1 MLDWHGRFAGWYRH
15 LPSSALILVPES
27 RSSHTGMSCLLSVR
41 TTDIEVHDGDMM
53 VGSHDGDHHVNTDIE
68 VHDGA

>member
-1 MLDWHGRFAGWYRH
+1 
-15 LPSSALILVPES
+15 
-27 RSSHTGMSCLLSVR
+27 MSCLLSVR